1 MSRYYQLIIQVET
14 RKLFGYL
21 QSWIGWEQMV
31 DVWNKVAG
39 TVQTLSPI

>member
-21 QSWIGWEQMV
+21 QSCIGLEQMLEV
-31 DVWNKVAG
+31 GSEMKLLDG
-39 TVQTLSPI
+39 